1 MWHVCVSRPCRC
13 TLKLSVFQPLR
24 AGDYL
29 KTRRALLRSVEKQA
43 MQAERL
49 DGLRSAV
56 DSGNLADAA
65 SLLKRAQV
73 RGGAVRT
80 LRILH

>member
-1 MWHVCVSRPCRC
+1 M
-13 TLKLSVFQPLR
+13 R

-43 MQAERL
+43 TQAERL

-56 DSGNLADAA
+56 DQGNLADAA
-65 SLLKRAQV
+65 SLLLGAQV
-73 RGGAVRT
+73 RQARM
-80 LRILH
+80 